1 MGAEFIDETSTWIS
15 SDSSLMLRKY
25 NDNVRQSRVLFL
37 RSKGAD
43 FVNSAV
49 QALSV
54 ENAKKL

>member
-1 MGAEFIDETSTWIS
+1 
-15 SDSSLMLRKY
+15 MLRKY